1 MKCGVGL
8 VWFDAR
14 DREAGA
20 SLDLLAPKF
29 WIFWIFW
36 IFWRQFF
43 GSLAKLKLNEI
54 LDHSIQLIPTY
65 RRVS

>member
-36 IFWRQFF
+36 RPPIFRIF
-43 GSLAKLKLNEI
+43 GEVEVERDLRSF
-54 LDHSIQLIPTY
+54 HSADSH
-65 RRVS
+65 VS